1 MNLPPGSSDFWRL
14 TWGSSIYGSSR
25 PSTISLVLDEQLP
38 NFGQDDTSGQLSSSI
53 ALLFQ
58 LFENSRPD
66 AQIKSD
72 LRTLLQHAGDVAA
85 RILVN
90 ARNNSRKLPLE
101 FTIERGLYGTC
112 RELLDFGADVSKR
125 SSTGKSLPKLARRI
139 QRRTAE
145 DMPEYYAVGICHQ
158 LLMDYSTAPN
168 AKTIERRKKLGSI
181 AKRDKRDSL
190 ASIKESFTYPPP
202 SAPLPPVSHR
212 HFSWESSRA
221 ATTQLNLPENC
232 SFDPPPNYRPPIE
245 RQRNGVSQLVNHFD
259 ALGSNKGYSS
269 LSLEA
274 EIYRQPGD
282 EDNVRVLPRTRPP
295 AHNFESYMMSGALD
309 ESAATHY
316 PHGSSAD
323 NLVHPLQTGKYLELD
338 GQVVIAFPVQ
348 AQVSDLQRLN
358 SFSQFLYPS
367 RAAHSWILGPPF
379 DPLNMDMA
387 TFQATGQE
395 DSLPPYPQI
404 PVTNGRNDIIY
415 ENQGYNRQGDIAL
428 QEQQQQGPFQPS
440 AGDATPNFP
449 ADGTFS
455 YSGYLSSSPA
465 PIQNEMEEFN
475 FGFKFDN
482 LENNETAQYC

>member
-1 MNLPPGSSDFWRL
+1 MLDRANRRQATGTPPIPPEAPESFKGAKTRPVIIGSVKEDTEDTIQDQTWRRFKMAKASRSPDNRESIMINKGDNDA
-14 TWGSSIYGSSR
+14 TFKSSGKKR
-25 PSTISLVLDEQLP
+25 PNPSYYDIEGVDRFPHKKPDDGRSLYSLDEQLP

-90 ARNNSRKLPLE
+90 ARNNSGKLPLE

-145 DMPEYYAVGICHQ
+145 DIPEYYAVGICHQ

-282 EDNVRVLPRTRPP
+282 EDNAPWMIRRPHIIP
-295 AHNFESYMMSGALD
+295 MDLQPTTLY
-309 ESAATHY
+309 THY
-316 PHGSSAD
+316 
-323 NLVHPLQTGKYLELD
+323 
-338 GQVVIAFPVQ
+338 
-348 AQVSDLQRLN
+348 
-358 SFSQFLYPS
+358 
-367 RAAHSWILGPPF
+367 
-379 DPLNMDMA
+379 
-387 TFQATGQE
+387 
-395 DSLPPYPQI
+395 
-404 PVTNGRNDIIY
+404 
-415 ENQGYNRQGDIAL
+415 RQGNIW
-428 QEQQQQGPFQPS
+428 S
-440 AGDATPNFP
+440 
-449 ADGTFS
+449 
-455 YSGYLSSSPA
+455 
-465 PIQNEMEEFN
+465 
-475 FGFKFDN
+475 
-482 LENNETAQYC
+482 